1 MWIRL
6 VKKERKSGI
15 ATTLQD
21 FAKINPTNPD
31 IYNMICLENLQY
43 LKDF

>member
-15 ATTLQD
+15 ATSLQD
-21 FAKINPTNPD
+21 FVRINQ
-31 IYNMICLENLQY
+31 ILVCSENLQY

>member
-21 FAKINPTNPD
+21 FVKINQILIFTT
-31 IYNMICLENLQY
+31 
-43 LKDF
+43 